1 MTRACKV
8 KAHVRKLPDRLDTE
22 KHRKLAT
29 EIGFVPRGWI
39 KPRVRVA
46 ARSRTVEG

>member
-1 MTRACKV
+1 MTGACEV

-46 ARSRTVEG
+46 ARSRAVEG

>member
-22 KHRKLAT
+22 KHRKLAA
-29 EIGFVPRGWI
+29 EIGFVPRKWV
-39 KPRVRVA
+39 KPIVRIP